1 MIGGRNPMSIYKRSK
16 PTRAPSQARPSNG
29 GKQLNSNQRV
39 SSEASESSVTDNRI
53 STRQIS
59 KIWTI
64 GRKVLRI
71 PDDDIYLIVF
81 GAVGKDSISGLTKA
95 EGMTVIRRMESMIA
109 KSLRS
114 SNVFQMIS
122 DDQKKMIT
130 SLCSQINTHRIIA
143 DPEAISKRLFKKQ
156 LGALSTKQ
164 AQSVIEALK
173 SILFRSQNRA

>member
-1 MIGGRNPMSIYKRSK
+1 MSIYKRSK
-16 PTRAPSQARPSNG
+16 PTRAPSPARPSNG

-39 SSEASESSVTDNRI
+39 SSESSVNDNRI
-53 STRQIS
+53 SSRQIS

-64 GRKVLRI
+64 GKKVLRI

-122 DDQKKMIT
+122 DDEKKMIT
-130 SLCSQINTHRIIA
+130 ALCSQINTHRIIA

-164 AQSVIEALK
+164 AQSVIEALN
-173 SILFRSQNRA
+173 SILSRSQNRV